1 MLLGIAITFFICYNV
16 KNGINRKN
24 QTKEGITTMLSLI
37 RQEQDFSQN
46 SNKAI
51 LLMSEF
57 EHFRT
62 VRKGYTLSTDKA
74 EKQFYYNHI
83 QGLLLA
89 TIDYLKKGYEPII
102 INFVSTISNLN
113 DYNSTDV
120 DSYYN
125 LADTD
130 KEYINE
136 SIEMLR
142 YYIDI
147 IEQDK
152 DITSLKS
159 AYKSIIDIITELD
172 TDYKCWKC
180 QTEFTDLNIYVW

>member
-1 MLLGIAITFFICYNV
+1 
-16 KNGINRKN
+16 
-24 QTKEGITTMLSLI
+24 
-37 RQEQDFSQN
+37 
-46 SNKAI
+46 
-51 LLMSEF
+51 MSEF

-62 VRKGYTLSTDKA
+62 VRKGYNTSTDKA
-74 EKQFYYNHI
+74 EKRFYYNHI
-83 QGLLLA
+83 QGLLKA
-89 TIDYLKKGYEPII
+89 TMDYIKKGYTPII
-102 INFVSTISNLN
+102 VNFIDTISNLN
-113 DYNSTDV
+113 DYNGTDI
-120 DSYYN
+120 DTYYN

-130 KEYINE
+130 KEYINS

-180 QTEFTDLNIYVW
+180 QTEFTDLTIYVW

>member
-1 MLLGIAITFFICYNV
+1 
-16 KNGINRKN
+16 
-24 QTKEGITTMLSLI
+24 MLSLT
-37 RQEQDFSQN
+37 RQEQERQMN
-46 SNKAI
+46 KNKAI

-57 EHFRT
+57 EHFKT
-62 VRKGYTLSTDKA
+62 VRKGYIVSTDKA
-74 EKQFYYNHI
+74 EKRFYYNHI

-102 INFVSTISNLN
+102 INFIDTMKNL
-113 DYNSTDV
+113 YN
-120 DSYYN
+120 YN
-125 LADTD
+125 GADIDTFYD
-130 KEYINE
+130 LEEQDRQYINE

-159 AYKSIIDIITELD
+159 AYKSIIDIITELN

-180 QTEFTDLNIYVW
+180 QTEFTDLTIYVW